1 MNLDLDAVIIL
12 VTVIGI
18 VLIVFAIGLRSR
30 LENPLLLLHQPA
42 LGLRAMAAM
51 FLAVPLFTLALTR
64 LFPLQ
69 QGVGAVL
76 LGLAVSPMLPPW
88 GKTGCKIGGHGDYV
102 FGLQVLATLISIF
115 VVPVMIWLVAWI
127 FELHVTF
134 DPVRFSMVLLITVGV
149 PLALGMAATKFRP
162 ALAQRI
168 VGMTERIGNIVLL
181 LGVVGLLV
189 TSHAVILGAIGQGTL
204 AAIVAFIGFGLL
216 VGHWLGG
223 PDPGN
228 RGALATATA
237 SRHPGIALL
246 LAVGVFPDNEK
257 TILGTVLLYLLS
269 SIALTVPYLRWRKK
283 VLAREAGEN
292 VS

>member
-1 MNLDLDAVIIL
+1 MEAGTIITLVI
-12 VTVIGI
+12 VIGI

-30 LENPLLLLHQPA
+30 LENPMLLLHKPV

-51 FLAVPLFTLALTR
+51 FVVVPLFTLALTR
-64 LFPLQ
+64 FFQLQ

-76 LGLAVSPMLPPW
+76 LGLAVAPMLPPW
-88 GKTGCKIGGHGDYV
+88 AKSGTKLGGHGDYV
-102 FGLQVLATLISIF
+102 FGLQVLATCVSIF
-115 VVPVMIWLVAWI
+115 VVPVVIRLVAWI
-127 FELHVTF
+127 FALHVTF
-134 DPVRFSMVLLITVGV
+134 DPFRFSMVLLITVGV
-149 PLALGMAATKFRP
+149 PLALGMAATKFLP
-162 ALAQRI
+162 GFAQRI

-189 TSHAVILGAIGQGTL
+189 ISHSAILGAIGQGTL

-246 LAVGVFPDNEK
+246 LAGGVFPDNEK
-257 TILGTVLLYLLS
+257 IILGTVLLYLLTN
-269 SIALTVPYLRWRKK
+269 IALTVIYQRWRNK
-283 VLAREAGEN
+283 VMTRGAGEN
-292 VS
+292 FS